1 MPPSEQLESEKFAL
15 LEVPL
20 EDNKSKNHSTNQHSA
35 LNGAL
40 STGCA
45 SNDNSGTLEMNN
57 SRQKISE
64 NSHHEHMALSVE
76 VLDNS
81 QSDASEQEED
91 LKEVEQANAPSQ
103 E

>member
-1 MPPSEQLESEKFAL
+1 M
-15 LEVPL
+15 
-20 EDNKSKNHSTNQHSA
+20 
-35 LNGAL
+35 NGAL

-91 LKEVEQANAPSQ
+91 LKEDEQANAPSQ